1 MKNKLTFL
9 QKAGSAEILVSLL
22 EHNDKMYFTELQDKI
37 GRGSISTLNTRI
49 LELKNNG
56 LVQDEQ
62 EEKFGGR
69 RYFWL
74 TDKGKNIA
82 QHLKDIEKLL

>member
-1 MKNKLTFL
+1 MSFL
-9 QKAGSAEILVSLL
+9 QKAGSVEILVSLL
-22 EHNDKMYFTELQDKI
+22 EHKGKMYFTELQDKI

-49 LELKNNG
+49 LELKNQG
-56 LVQDEQ
+56 LLQDEQ

-74 TDKGKNIA
+74 TEKGKKVA
-82 QHLKDIEKLL
+82 EHLKSIDDLL

>member
-1 MKNKLTFL
+1 LSFL
-9 QKAGSAEILVSLL
+9 QKAGSVEILVSLL
-22 EHNDKMYFTELQDKI
+22 EHKGKMYFTELQDKI

-49 LELKNNG
+49 LELKNQG
-56 LVQDEQ
+56 LLQDEQ

-74 TDKGKNIA
+74 TEKGKKVA
-82 QHLKDIEKLL
+82 EHLKSIDDLL

>member
-1 MKNKLTFL
+1 MRDKLSFL
-9 QKAGSAEILVSLL
+9 QKAGSVEILVSLL
-22 EHNDKMYFTELQDKI
+22 EHKGKMYFTELQDKI

-49 LELKNNG
+49 LELKNQG
-56 LVQDEQ
+56 LLEDEQ

-74 TDKGKNIA
+74 TEKGKKVA
-82 QHLKDIEKLL
+82 EHLKDIDDLL

>member
-1 MKNKLTFL
+1 MRDKLSFL
-9 QKAGSAEILVSLL
+9 QKAGSVEILVSLL
-22 EHNDKMYFTELQDKI
+22 EHKGKMYFTELQDKI

-49 LELKNNG
+49 LELKNQG
-56 LVQDEQ
+56 LLQDEQ

-74 TDKGKNIA
+74 TEKGKKVA
-82 QHLKDIEKLL
+82 EHLKSIDDLL

>member
-9 QKAGSAEILVSLL
+9 QKAGSAEILVALL
-22 EHNDKMYFTELQDKI
+22 EHRDKMYFTELQDKI

-49 LELKNNG
+49 LELKNHG

-74 TDKGKNIA
+74 TEKGKNIA